1 MSECSVLAGYQ
12 FSILKAAQK
21 YLYANQLGELNA
33 NNEEKEK
40 RKEISWT
47 KNSTTSLSLLTEWT
61 TKSLWMAPENRNLLK
76 LILLFPVDIGG
87 KHE

>member
-1 MSECSVLAGYQ
+1 MQCVLAGYQ

-21 YLYANQLGELNA
+21 YLYANKLGELNA

>member
-1 MSECSVLAGYQ
+1 MQCVLAGYQ

-40 RKEISWT
+40 RNEITWT

>member
-1 MSECSVLAGYQ
+1 MQCVLAGYQ
-12 FSILKAAQK
+12 FSILKAA
-21 YLYANQLGELNA
+21 LNA